1 MAYATPLAG
10 PILVLGCG
18 GMLGRATTALLAERR
33 IPFLAADMPQFNL
46 LDRASITQVVNRNAS
61 IVINCAAYTDV
72 DGAESNQNIARAINA
87 TGVAWLAERCRDTA
101 AMLIHYSTDYVFD
114 GKANSPYPTDHPKK
128 PINAYGQSKS
138 EGEDAILA
146 SGADHL
152 ILRTS
157 WLYAPWAKNFVR
169 TIARFGAEKPTLR
182 VVNDQR
188 GRPTSAEHLADI
200 TLRMITA
207 NARGTHHATDGG
219 ECTWFDF
226 ASAIVSDLGLPARVE
241 PCTSDEFPRPAA
253 RPAYSTLDI
262 SRTEAMIGR
271 LTPWRE
277 CLAAVLPRLEST
289 P

>member
-1 MAYATPLAG
+1 MAHAAPLAG

-18 GMLGRATTALLAERR
+18 GMLGRATTALLRERV
-33 IPFLAADMPQFNL
+33 IPFMAVDTPQFNL
-46 LDRASITQVVNRNAS
+46 LDRASITRAVDGATR

-72 DGAESNQNIARAINA
+72 DGAETNQDIARAVNA
-87 TGVAWLAERCRDTA
+87 TGVAWLADRCRETA
-101 AMLIHYSTDYVFD
+101 ATLIHYSTDYVFN
-114 GKANSPYPTDHPKK
+114 GHATAPYPTDHPKA

-138 EGEDAILA
+138 EGEDAIIA

-182 VVNDQR
+182 VVSDQR

-200 TLRMITA
+200 TLRMVA
-207 NARGTHHATDGG
+207 AGARGTHHATDGG

-226 ASAIVSDLGLPARVE
+226 ASAIVRGLGLPARVE
-241 PCTSDEFPRPAA
+241 PCTSAEFPRPAK

-262 SRTEAMIGR
+262 SRTEAMIGP

-277 CLAAVLPRLEST
+277 CLAAVLPRLEPT